1 MQELIKQ
8 TGTNSLK
15 FLHSMNVICLRF
27 VLILHYHAWYQEE
40 PQQPFFLPCHCRDG
54 GTLSSV
60 LSLSA
65 QVLSVGGAGMFVEM
79 MSWSP
84 APAVMARC
92 GLGPGCGWAPRL
104 SPWRRRSCQLPCV
117 STLPTSPDPR
127 SDSSLHQCQA
137 GAWTLGTRA
146 QTEVPEVYANM
157 SQSRR
162 RPLLGPSP
170 GWKWLWVLSHTFK
183 TLSRHYA
190 NQALTHSK

>member
-27 VLILHYHAWYQEE
+27 VLILHFHAWY
-40 PQQPFFLPCHCRDG
+40 LYRNHSSLSAYLCTHCRDG

-117 STLPTSPDPR
+117 STLPTSLDPR

-137 GAWTLGTRA
+137 GAWTPGTRA
-146 QTEVPEVYANM
+146 QTDVPEVYAKM
-157 SQSRR
+157 SQSQR

-170 GWKWLWVLSHTFK
+170 AWKLSTRRK
-183 TLSRHYA
+183 P
-190 NQALTHSK
+190 

>member
-15 FLHSMNVICLRF
+15 FLHSMNVYDLFWFYIFMLG
-27 VLILHYHAWYQEE
+27 ISIGTT
-40 PQQPFFLPCHCRDG
+40 QQPLCLPCHCRDG

-65 QVLSVGGAGMFVEM
+65 QVLSVGGAAMFVEM

-137 GAWTLGTRA
+137 GAWTPGTRA
-146 QTEVPEVYANM
+146 QTKFT
-157 SQSRR
+157 RR
-162 RPLLGPSP
+162 LHNHGEGL
-170 GWKWLWVLSHTFK
+170 
-183 TLSRHYA
+183 Y
-190 NQALTHSK
+190 